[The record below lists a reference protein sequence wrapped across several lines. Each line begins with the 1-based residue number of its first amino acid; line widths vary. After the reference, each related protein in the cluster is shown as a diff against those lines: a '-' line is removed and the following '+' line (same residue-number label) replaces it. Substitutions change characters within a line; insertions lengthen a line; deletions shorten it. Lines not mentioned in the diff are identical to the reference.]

1 MNTIS
6 VPWFKV
12 RIWFFEPL
20 RLHEGLAAAF
30 PALGCL
36 AEITKTAP
44 HDPEPSR
51 AWVCGPQSAA

>member
-1 MNTIS
+1 